1 VISGTPLIDG
11 FDNYAPSV
19 TDAIANG
26 IDVGVV
32 RQRHMHDAALVRGHR
47 FQYNFTPAGRDTSR
61 VSLSEAAES
70 LVATLLV
77 PRHVH
82 KQVNPV
88 PESSTRD
95 ETNEEL
101 EGSQGLALTP
111 DEQAGVVAVDI
122 EDRSTDVISLRVDEC
137 NCGGHIH
144 QRDQALQNVGGGYNR
159 VGRLVEDRNS
169 DLRGLSADSENSGLA
184 LANDV
189 YFDVRTLDVELL

>member
-1 VISGTPLIDG
+1 MNGPPLIDR
-11 FDNYAPSV
+11 FDYYAPSV

-32 RQRHMHDAALVRGHR
+32 RQRHVYYAALVRGHR
-47 FQYNFTPAGRDTSR
+47 FQCNFTSAGRDTAR
-61 VSLSEAAES
+61 VSLSEVAES
-70 LVATLLV
+70 LVATLLI
-77 PRHVH
+77 PRHVY

-88 PESSTRD
+88 PKPSTRD
-95 ETNEEL
+95 ETDQEL
-101 EGSQGLALTP
+101 EGSQGLAPAP
-111 DEQAGVVAVDI
+111 DEQAGVVAIDI
-122 EDRSTDVISLRVDEC
+122 EDRSTDIVPLRVDEC

-144 QRDQALQNVGGGYNR
+144 QRDKTLQNVGGGYNR
-159 VGRLVEDRNS
+159 VGRLIEDRNS